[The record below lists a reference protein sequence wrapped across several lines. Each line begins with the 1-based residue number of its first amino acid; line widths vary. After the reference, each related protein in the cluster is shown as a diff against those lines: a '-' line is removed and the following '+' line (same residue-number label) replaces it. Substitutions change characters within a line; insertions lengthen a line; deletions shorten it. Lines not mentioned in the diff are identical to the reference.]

1 MEGRGIKLKDDSLKR
16 STELIISRMGDKVQV
31 EGKRWGQGYAETYTE
46 IDLEVKKENKEYENQ

>member
-31 EGKRWGQGYAETYTE
+31 EGKRWGWGVRKHTLRL
-46 IDLEVKKENKEYENQ
+46 I